1 LVERDCRSSRGRA
14 AGRGG
19 RESDRWSRRSRNRPL
34 VDEVPRVEEIEE
46 PTAGRKGLPVESRKG
61 RLVEEVEKATAVEEV
76 EKATAGRGG
85 RSATVTRPGAGAWG
99 FEPAAST

>member
-1 LVERDCRSSRGRA
+1 LVERDCRSRRGR
-14 AGRGG
+14 G
-19 RESDRWSRRSRNRPL
+19 RRSRRTRKRPLVEEVALRPL

-61 RLVEEVEKATAVEEV
+61 RPVEEV